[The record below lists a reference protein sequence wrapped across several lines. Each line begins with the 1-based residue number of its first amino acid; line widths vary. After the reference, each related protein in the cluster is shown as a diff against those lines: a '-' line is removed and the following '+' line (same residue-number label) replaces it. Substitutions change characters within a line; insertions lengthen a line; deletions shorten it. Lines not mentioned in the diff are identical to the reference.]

1 MKDNAGN
8 ISHLKCLF
16 AGRMPEIDG
25 EETLAQAKDVFAAG
39 IYGAVKR
46 SACKATPKIKMV
58 VYEMI
63 KDGTLAQ
70 IFGGIGDDLN
80 NLCLTQPQIIQF
92 VVKHRNR
99 LRTDGYGTLF
109 LFKVS
114 DEFFVAF
121 VYFGDYGRLRVHA
134 DRFSSDGVWNAER
147 RHRIVVP
154 QLTLRS

>member
-63 KDGTLAQ
+63 KDGTFQQ
-70 IFGGIGDDLN
+70 IFGGFGENLKRLVWTESQIVVFCRNHRDL
-80 NLCLTQPQIIQF
+80 
-92 VVKHRNR
+92 
-99 LRTDGYGTLF
+99 LRKEGYGTF
-109 LFKVS
+109 FIFEGEDGGV
-114 DEFFVAF
+114 FVAD
-121 VYFGDYGRLRVHA
+121 VRVHVDGRLLVRV
-134 DRFSSDGVWNAER
+134 DSLGSDSVWYASYQ
-147 RHRIVVP
+147 HRIVVP
-154 QLTLRS
+154 QL